1 MESLAPILLF
11 SVLFI
16 SLISLYLQWRVANRL
31 EERLI
36 SVVMEVHDESRFY
49 HNAGRSSAQH
59 QLDVERLNIERI
71 QAEADRAKAEARKM
85 EEERLHKREIR
96 GVAEEPKHGNRGH
109 RRTVIEP
116 VGVPNG

>member
-1 MESLAPILLF
+1 MEPF
-11 SVLFI
+11 TSVLLVSVLVISFI
-16 SLISLYLQWRVANRL
+16 GLYLQWRVTTRM
-31 EERLI
+31 EERMI

-71 QAEADRAKAEARKM
+71 QAEADKAKAETSKM
-85 EEERLHKREIR
+85 EEERMHRREIR

-109 RRTVIEP
+109 RRTVIAP
-116 VGVPNG
+116 VGGPNG